1 MTQKEYREKIKQYE
15 DEIAELRIKLEKA
28 EDTQNTGVEA
38 LKLYYVI
45 NEELRSE
52 KRYNEMNIQTME
64 TQRKLIDQ
72 YEKILGRITI
82 NEG

>member
-1 MTQKEYREKIKQYE
+1 MTQKEYREKLKQYE

-28 EDTQNTGVEA
+28 EDAQNTGIEA
-38 LKLYYVI
+38 LKLYYTI

-64 TQRKLIDQ
+64 TQRKLIEQ

-82 NEG
+82 NER